1 MRLTIHKGPVMIA
14 VYAQSREEARN
25 GEVSID
31 GIYHGNIDIT
41 DAFDALTDIDEVIGK
56 LDWEQA
62 WAEQMADQREYLSI
76 LKTEA

>member
-14 VYAQSREEARN
+14 VYARSREEARN
-25 GEVSID
+25 GDVTID

-62 WAEQMADQREYLSI
+62 WAETMADHREYLSI